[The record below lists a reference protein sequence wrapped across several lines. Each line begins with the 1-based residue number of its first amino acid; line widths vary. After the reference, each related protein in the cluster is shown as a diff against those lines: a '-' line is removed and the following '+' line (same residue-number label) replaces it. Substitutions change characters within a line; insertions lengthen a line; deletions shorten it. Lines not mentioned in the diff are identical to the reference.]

1 MNLTKLQK
9 EEVNL
14 DLVKNYR
21 EIKRVKV
28 KQKKNKNEK
37 EIKARVQLLKH
48 CKSQGH
54 LNLYVLRS
62 EYLTFNETFS

>member
-28 KQKKNKNEK
+28 KQKK
-37 EIKARVQLLKH
+37 IKMKRKLKP
-48 CKSQGH
+48 G
-54 LNLYVLRS
+54 
-62 EYLTFNETFS
+62 FNC